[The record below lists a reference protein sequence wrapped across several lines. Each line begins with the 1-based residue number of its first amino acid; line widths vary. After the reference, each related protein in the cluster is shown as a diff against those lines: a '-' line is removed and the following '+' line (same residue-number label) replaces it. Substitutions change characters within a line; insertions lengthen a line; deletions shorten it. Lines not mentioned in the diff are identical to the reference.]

1 MRKILLAA
9 LVALCG
15 CGTALRA
22 QINFPPVE
30 YYEISQSDIDR
41 AQKLLDTPLKKP
53 LEYPNPAKGA
63 QWYPEASLGLFMH
76 WGIHSML
83 GAQPSW
89 AMINHYR
96 YNGGYKSKELYYGQ
110 AEKFNPEFKL
120 DKYLEA
126 AKEAGFNYA
135 VLTSRHHDGYCLW
148 PSRYGI
154 GTKQFLGGRD
164 LLKEYVEACR
174 KAGLRVGLYY
184 SPRDWLYPGTY
195 DDRFFDND
203 TRGQMTAISDPVER
217 ENEYTKMLGY
227 VMAQIEELL
236 TNYGKIDILWLDG
249 MWMMGVTDH
258 HNDQVYAWIRSLQ
271 PDIVINDRWSNI
283 VNPDNPDG
291 TSVRVGDFT
300 TPFECI
306 KPTYSP
312 SQWWE
317 HCHIWTCGGGG
328 WGYDKTG
335 TFRPMSW
342 FFDEYVTT
350 RSLGG
355 NFLPNASPDGNGDM
369 HPNFYRQID
378 SLKTWMAHSRE
389 SLDGAGPTPGARLA
403 NVPLTTRGKD
413 IWYAHLLPQF
423 KGQASVLT
431 GKKPKSVILL
441 RTGESVDF
449 EYVCGA
455 VIFKLPD
462 SARTKTDDVV
472 KISL

>member
-1 MRKILLAA
+1 MKRAIAIICAA
-9 LVALCG
+9 ICCAGLK
-15 CGTALRA
+15 A
-22 QINFPPVE
+22 QINFPPTE
-30 YYEISQSDIDR
+30 HYAIEQSDIDR
-41 AQKLLDTPLKKP
+41 AEALLDTPLKKAVK
-53 LEYPNPAKGA
+53 YPNPSKGA
-63 QWYPEASLGLFMH
+63 RWFPDASLGLFMH

-110 AEKFNPEFKL
+110 ALKFNPDYHPEG
-120 DKYLEA
+120 YMRA

-135 VLTSRHHDGYCLW
+135 VLTTRHHDGYCLW
-148 PSRYGI
+148 PSKYGI
-154 GTKQFLGGRD
+154 GVKQFAEGKD
-164 LLKEYVEACR
+164 LVKEYVKSCR

-195 DDRFFDND
+195 DDRQFDAD
-203 TRGQMTAISDPVER
+203 TRSLVEGIKGPEAR
-217 ENEYTKMLGY
+217 QKEYVRMLGY

-236 TNYGKIDILWLDG
+236 TNYGKIDVLWLDG
-249 MWMMGVTDH
+249 MGMTGVTDQ

-291 TSVRVGDFT
+291 TSVRQGDFT
-300 TPFECI
+300 TPFECR

-312 SQWWE
+312 SEWWE

-342 FFDEYVTT
+342 FFDEYVAS

-369 HPNFYRQID
+369 HPNFYRQLD
-378 SLKTWMAHSRE
+378 SLKAWTIHSGE
-389 SLDGAGPTPGARLA
+389 SLDGAGPTPGTRLS
-403 NVPLTTRGKD
+403 NVPLTTRGKR
-413 IWYAHLLPQF
+413 IWYAHLLPGFNDQV
-423 KGQASVLT
+423 SVLT
-431 GKKPKSVILL
+431 RRRPKSVTLL
-441 RTGESVDF
+441 RTGAPINY

-455 VIFKLPD
+455 VIFRLPP
-462 SARTKTDDVV
+462 SSRTKTDDVV
-472 KISL
+472 KIIF